1 MLEKDI
7 EMIKTKMKF
16 QNLLKDRKRK
26 IRDLNKTQ
34 NDSIS
39 DNLSFFYSEEKNQE
53 QSKAILEV

>member
-1 MLEKDI
+1 
-7 EMIKTKMKF
+7 MKF

>member
-7 EMIKTKMKF
+7 ELIKTKMKF